1 MSIGSGNVI
10 PEPEVDLVSP
20 LMVTY
25 HVFPRNPDPSND
37 LETGE
42 KDMLSLTPEPLTVTE
57 PEDGDGLYRKPDG
70 VTALTL

>member
-20 LMVTY
+20 LMVTD
-25 HVFPRNPDPSND
+25 HVFPCNPDPSND

-57 PEDGDGLYRKPDG
+57 PEDGDGLY
-70 VTALTL
+70 